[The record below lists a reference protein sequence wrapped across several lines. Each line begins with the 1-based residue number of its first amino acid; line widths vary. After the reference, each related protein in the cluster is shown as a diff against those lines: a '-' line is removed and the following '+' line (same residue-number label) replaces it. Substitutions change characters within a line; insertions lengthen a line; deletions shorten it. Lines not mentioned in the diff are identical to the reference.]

1 MNQKFSRRTTL
12 PSRQNQAGYVL
23 LLGVVFI
30 LIMTVFGL
38 YAMNGSILQLR
49 MSGNYRDAKVASEA
63 SEMALRW
70 GESYLQSRSPLNRPF
85 PCQTLTVNNSLQNC
99 NNARQVLEAN
109 LITYDVED
117 LDAWGNN
124 DTWNNA
130 RDYGIDPDTSAATTP
145 TFTIA
150 GVSRQPRFLL
160 EQSFVDRDDL
170 AGRPQQGRV
179 FYRVIAA
186 ANGARTSTLSV
197 LESRVAK
204 RFE

>member
-1 MNQKFSRRTTL
+1 MNQKISRRTTL

-49 MSGNYRDAKVASEA
+49 MSGNYRDAKIASEA
-63 SEMALRW
+63 AEMTLRW
-70 GESYLQSRSPLNRPF
+70 GESYLQSRSPLTRPF
-85 PCQTLTVNNSLQNC
+85 PCQTLTRDDSTQNC
-99 NNARQVLEAN
+99 NNPRQILEAN
-109 LITYDVED
+109 LILYSVED
-117 LDAWGNN
+117 LDAWGDNV
-124 DTWNNA
+124 TWNNGRA
-130 RDYGIDPDTSAATTP
+130 YGIDPGTGVVTIP
-145 TFTIA
+145 EFNIA

-186 ANGARTSTLSV
+186 ANGARRSTLSV

-204 RFE
+204 RYE

>member
-63 SEMALRW
+63 GEMALRW

-85 PCQTLTVNNSLQNC
+85 PCQTLVINNALQNC

-117 LDAWGNN
+117 LDAWGTN

-145 TFTIA
+145 AFSVA

>member
-1 MNQKFSRRTTL
+1 MNQKKFRRTTL

-49 MSGNYRDAKVASEA
+49 MSGNYRDAKVATEA
-63 SEMALRW
+63 AEMTLRW
-70 GESYLQSRSPLNRPF
+70 GESYVQSRSPLTRPF
-85 PCQTLTVNNSLQNC
+85 PCQTLTTNNSTQNC
-99 NNARQVLEAN
+99 NNPRQILDAN
-109 LITYDVED
+109 LITHDVED
-117 LDAWGNN
+117 LDAWGGN
-124 DTWNNA
+124 DTWTNA
-130 RDYGIDPDTSAATTP
+130 REFGIDPSTGLVTTP
-145 TFTIA
+145 TYNVA
-150 GVSRQPRFLL
+150 GVARQPRFLL

-186 ANGARTSTLSV
+186 ANGARITTLSV

-204 RFE
+204 RYE

>member
-1 MNQKFSRRTTL
+1 MNQKISRRNRL
-12 PSRQNQAGYVL
+12 PGRQNQAGYVL

-49 MSGNYRDAKVASEA
+49 MSGNYRDAKIAKEA
-63 SEMALRW
+63 AEITLRW
-70 GESYLQSRSPLNRPF
+70 GEAYLQSRSPLTRPF
-85 PCQTLTVNNSLQNC
+85 PCQTLTVNNATQNC
-99 NNARQVLEAN
+99 NNPRQVLDAN
-109 LITYDVED
+109 LITYSVED
-117 LDAWGNN
+117 LDAFGNN

-130 RDYGIDPDTSAATTP
+130 RSYGIDPDTGLVTTP
-145 TFTIA
+145 AYTIA

-179 FYRVIAA
+179 FYRIIAA

>member
-1 MNQKFSRRTTL
+1 MNHKFSRRTKL
-12 PSRQNQAGYVL
+12 PNRQNQAGYVL
-23 LLGVVFI
+23 LLGVTFI
-30 LIMTVFGL
+30 LIMTVFGV

-63 SEMALRW
+63 AEIALRW

-85 PCQTLTVNNSLQNC
+85 PCQTLTVNNALQNC
-99 NNARQVLEAN
+99 NNARQVLESN
-109 LITYDVED
+109 LISYDVED

-130 RDYGIDPDTSAATTP
+130 RYYGIDPDTSAATTP
-145 TFTIA
+145 AYSIA

-186 ANGARTSTLSV
+186 ANGARVSTLSV

>member
-1 MNQKFSRRTTL
+1 MNHKISKRTTL
-12 PSRQNQAGYVL
+12 PNRQNQEGYVL

-49 MSGNYRDAKVASEA
+49 MSSNYRDAKIASEA
-63 SEMALRW
+63 AEMTLRW
-70 GESYLQSRSPLNRPF
+70 GESYVQSRSPLTRPF
-85 PCQTLTVNNSLQNC
+85 PCQTLTTNNSTQNC
-99 NNARQVLEAN
+99 NNPRQILDAN

-117 LDAWGNN
+117 LDAWGGN

-130 RDYGIDPDTSAATTP
+130 REFGIDPSTGLVTTP
-145 TFTIA
+145 AYDIA
-150 GVSRQPRFLL
+150 GVARQPRFLL

-186 ANGARTSTLSV
+186 ANGARITTLSV

-204 RFE
+204 RYE

>member
-1 MNQKFSRRTTL
+1 MNHKFSRSTRH
-12 PSRQNQAGYVL
+12 PGRQKQAGYVL
-23 LLGVVFI
+23 LLGVTFI

-63 SEMALRW
+63 AEMALRW
-70 GESYLQSRSPLNRPF
+70 GESYLQSRSPLTRPF
-85 PCQTLTVNNSLQNC
+85 PCQTLTVNNALQNC
-99 NNARQVLEAN
+99 NNARQVLESN
-109 LITYDVED
+109 LISYDVED

-130 RDYGIDPDTSAATTP
+130 RNYGIDPDTGAATTP
-145 TFTIA
+145 AYSVA

-186 ANGARTSTLSV
+186 ANGARASTLSV